1 MAAVGSY
8 SVKCVLESTEGT
20 IVLTADNQSER
31 LVDVSTEKVSLTIS
45 KVSIKVIRHTISR
58 IFRVLFLAEC
68 TTIRGQRAEVRVP
81 M

>member
-45 KVSIKVIRHTISR
+45 KVSNRAHNFTDF
-58 IFRVLFLAEC
+58 IFGRMHNNYK
-68 TTIRGQRAEVRVP
+68 GQRAEVRVP